1 MPTSNQIHVRL
12 PHGIKDQLARQAKR
26 NRRSLNAEIAY
37 RLEQSLAQE
46 EQPRQGSRPKK

>member
-1 MPTSNQIHVRL
+1 MPTSNQIHLRL
-12 PHGIKDQLARQAKR
+12 PHGIKERLARQAKR

-46 EQPRQGSRPKK
+46 EPTEQGGRPKK